1 MGTVVL
7 GVDPGTAHTG
17 YGAVL
22 EEAGRLSYL
31 CGGVIVTSPQMPMP
45 DRLCSI
51 HSQLELV
58 LNEIKPAVVAVETI
72 YFNTNQKSAVQVAQ
86 ARGVAIMT
94 CRKFGADVVELTPL
108 QVKMALCN
116 AGRADKQQ
124 VEQMV
129 RLLLN
134 LREVPKAH
142 HTSDALA
149 MAITVLHTNA
159 SLKRSIMGVSR

>member
-1 MGTVVL
+1 MGKVVL

-22 EEAGRLSYL
+22 EESGRLSFL
-31 CGGVIVTSPQMPMP
+31 CGGVLKTSPDMPMP
-45 DRLCSI
+45 DRLLSI
-51 HSQLELV
+51 HNQLKKVIL
-58 LNEIKPAVVAVETI
+58 EIKPCMAAVETI
-72 YFNTNQKSAVQVAQ
+72 YFNSNQKSAVQVAQ
-86 ARGVAIMT
+86 ARGVAVMT
-94 CRKFGADVVELTPL
+94 CRMHGLDVVELTPL

-134 LREVPKAH
+134 LKEVPKAH

-149 MAITVLHTNA
+149 MAITLIHTNT
-159 SLKRSIMGVSR
+159 SLKRTIMGVSR

>member
-1 MGTVVL
+1 MLRTVL
-7 GVDPGTAHTG
+7 GIDPGTAHTG
-17 YGAVL
+17 YGAVV
-22 EEAGRLSYL
+22 EEAGKLTYLS
-31 CGGVIVTSPQMPMP
+31 GGVIKTPADMPMP
-45 DRLCSI
+45 DRLLSI
-51 HSQLELV
+51 HMQLEELIRRV
-58 LNEIKPAVVAVETI
+58 NPDMAAIETI
-72 YFNTNQKSAVQVAQ
+72 YFNNNQKSAVQVAQ
-86 ARGVAIMT
+86 ARGVAVMT
-94 CRKFGADVVELTPL
+94 CRKLGLEVVELTPL

-134 LREVPKAH
+134 MKEVPQAH

-149 MAITVLHTNA
+149 MAITLIHTNV